1 MRLVRD
7 GEHYGVVGEK
17 TNYRTIHGEDVH
29 VGDIVKV
36 GILGGAFT
44 VTEPMVKSDDG
55 LGNIKAFVMG
65 VEITCDDAE
74 GTVEG
79 RKILEIVKPYT
90 ALEVGEKLGE
100 CDVEVVEGTVEE
112 KTEAPA
118 EIEDNSE
125 AEAKEMFIEILDKA
139 IEDLRDAGKDYQGL
153 VAIRV
158 IAELAGIGGLK

>member
-36 GILGGAFT
+36 DIMGGAIT
-44 VTEPMVKSDDG
+44 VIEPMVKSDDG
-55 LGNIKAFVMG
+55 VGNIKTFVMG
-65 VEITCDDAE
+65 IEIACNDAE

-79 RKILEIVKPYT
+79 RKILEIIKPYT
-90 ALEVGEKLGE
+90 ALEVGEVLGK
-100 CDVEVVEGTVEE
+100 CSVVVEGAVEE
-112 KTEAPA
+112 KAEAPA
-118 EIEDNSE
+118 DTDEGLELV
-125 AEAKEMFIEILDKA
+125 KQILDKA
-139 IEDLRDAGKDYQGL
+139 IEDLKEVGKDYHGL

-158 IAELAGIGGLK
+158 IAEMANFGGAK